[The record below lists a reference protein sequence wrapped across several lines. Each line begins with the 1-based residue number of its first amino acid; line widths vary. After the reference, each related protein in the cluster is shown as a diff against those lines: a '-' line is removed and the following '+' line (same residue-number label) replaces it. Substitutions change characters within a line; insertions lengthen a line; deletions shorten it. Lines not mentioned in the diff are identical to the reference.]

1 MVFADNLAQPGDKVM
16 KRRFGAVISAFVL
29 VALPATSFA
38 VDFRGTS
45 ESGMLW
51 INCAKRSAPPK
62 NIVQSCAFSLKSG
75 LGTSGNGVHL
85 DIISAAIYRMGVA
98 YRRDGNQDLANQHFA
113 LAIQSLD
120 KVLAGRPDSAELH
133 KGRCWYKAV
142 QGQDLDGALADCDA
156 ARAGA
161 PDDPVIADFRGFA
174 LYRLG
179 RYQDA
184 LQSYDASLAS
194 RSDNPDAQFMRG
206 MTKKKLGDATGS
218 ESDLAAANRADSKI
232 AEIYA
237 GYGVS
242 E

>member
-1 MVFADNLAQPGDKVM
+1 M
-16 KRRFGAVISAFVL
+16 KRALMLPLVVLFSVIPAISVL
-29 VALPATSFA
+29 AI
-38 VDFRGTS
+38 DFRGTTDNLNL
-45 ESGMLW
+45 M
-51 INCAKRSAPPK
+51 INCAKRSDPPK
-62 NIVQSCAFSLKSG
+62 RIIQSCAFSLKSG
-75 LGTSGNGVHL
+75 FGSSGAGFQGDL
-85 DIISAAIYRMGVA
+85 LSAVLYRMGVA
-98 YRRDGNQDLANQHFA
+98 YRRDGNQDLANRHFG

-120 KVLAGRPDSAELH
+120 KALTGLPNSAELH
-133 KGRCWYKAV
+133 KGRCWYRAV

-156 ARAGA
+156 ARARA

-184 LQSYDASLAS
+184 LQSYDASLSS

-206 MTKKKLGDATGS
+206 LTKKKLGDAAGG
-218 ESDLAAANRADSKI
+218 EADLKAASRADSKI

-242 E
+242 D